1 MLSYKNFMRLDEGG
15 NAIAD
20 ARPFTQKEAAET
32 YKWVVKTIYPL
43 LKISD
48 KIDAKPVGSFGK
60 KTSDKTS
67 GDIDIAIAADKLAGL
82 NHISVDSVLD
92 FVEEK
97 IKSAG
102 YDTTKSKGFNQIS
115 FSAPINGDFKNGT
128 GQIDFMFTDSLDW
141 SVFMYYS
148 PDFTKAESK
157 YKGLYRNILLM
168 KIISNAKREIT
179 KTTDTGET
187 EEYNSYVIRLNQG
200 IVNVTKSYKG
210 KRGLLKN
217 PKLLRDQDKFITNT
231 PKELVELFFS
241 PNIQVKDIMT
251 FEDLWAIFTG
261 PDFIHKDKFDDIL
274 EEFVKQIKRTKVPIP
289 TEVENDYP
297 NFVSENAQSQS
308 HYIKLF
314 ENFKGSN

>member
-1 MLSYKNFMRLDEGG
+1 MTDYKAIHGKNIQHLASDLDSAEGEGQIWFNTTTSDYKTIVKVAGTWSTGG
-15 NAIAD
+15 NLNQ
-20 ARPFTQKEAAET
+20 ARRNLAGCGTQ
-32 YKWVVKTIYPL
+32 
-43 LKISD
+43 
-48 KIDAKPVGSFGK
+48 
-60 KTSDKTS
+60 TS
-67 GDIDIAIAADKLAGL
+67 GLAFG
-82 NHISVDSVLD
+82 
-92 FVEEK
+92 
-97 IKSAG
+97 G
-102 YDTTKSKGFNQIS
+102 R
-115 FSAPINGDFKNGT
+115 AP
-128 GQIDFMFTDSLDW
+128 
-141 SVFMYYS
+141 
-148 PDFTKAESK
+148 PH
-157 YKGLYRNILLM
+157 
-168 KIISNAKREIT
+168 
-179 KTTDTGET
+179 TGET